1 MTCER
6 IEKCA
11 NGEYCN
17 YHVGFQL
24 PSCMN
29 FKQKQEQTNEEW
41 LRSAST
47 EELAEWVSDIVY
59 ECSDKMVQEDG
70 YGCAVCNLHWCSK
83 QDVLEWLKEV
93 Q

>member
-41 LRSAST
+41 LRSCST
-47 EELAEWVSDIVY
+47 EELADFLFEHGDCI
-59 ECSDKMVQEDG
+59 
-70 YGCAVCNLHWCSK
+70 GCPAYREVCARRYDDCK
-83 QDVLEWLKEV
+83 TAFLEWLKETHTE
-93 Q
+93 